1 MASLSG
7 RSARRTAAAALAA
20 AALLVAAAPAA
31 ASPGDDAQV
40 VLNGPVDVPRGATV
54 EDVVAFN
61 GPVSVQG
68 AVDGD
73 VVALNGPVTVAPRAW
88 VTGDVVALDDTAT
101 IASGARVGGD
111 VVYGAQRPEVAAD
124 AHVGGEVQRADWGEW
139 GPDHGPWEL
148 VGFLGGWVAVSVAA
162 LAVGMLFL
170 WLSPRGAQAALRA
183 ALERPGASAGFGAAL
198 LVGLPAA
205 AILSM
210 VTIVGIPLG
219 IALMLALVPIY
230 ALGYAT
236 SAWVLGRLLLSDRR
250 KPVVAFLAGL
260 GLLRLAALVPV
271 LGGVVGLA
279 ATVMGLGALLIAL
292 GRGRGD
298 GRVAANA
305 SPASV

>member
-1 MASLSG
+1 M
-7 RSARRTAAAALAA
+7 
-20 AALLVAAAPAA
+20 AAAPAA

-73 VVALNGPVTVAPRAW
+73 VVALNGPVTVAPRAS
-88 VTGDVVALDDTAT
+88 VTGNVVALDDTAT

-139 GPDHGPWEL
+139 GPDQGSWGPDHGPWEL
-148 VGFLGGWVAVSVAA
+148 VGFLGSWVAVSVAA

-210 VTIVGIPLG
+210 VTIIGIPLG
-219 IALMLALVPIY
+219 VALMLALVPIY

-236 SAWVLGRLLLSDRR
+236 SAWVLGRLVLSDRR
-250 KPVVAFLAGL
+250 KPVVALLVGL